1 MPIDHGRGGSVER
14 YGRTHGRIAPRPRGA
29 GSLYAFEENRNE
41 DESIY
46 RDVRVPIG
54 RRASMKFARNCF
66 PRNLPTGSTSRWPT
80 GPCPATVRRPSPCW
94 DARSASLLA
103 TPFDE
108 LYATAGIGQKKIRS
122 LVELLQR
129 AVRPHPPGGA
139 AHDAPTSSDVSSA
152 ATNGG
157 IDPSLV
163 SEALWV
169 EWRASVQ
176 THDLGKETMGRCARS
191 LQDLP
196 RVIWNT
202 PLDAYTGLSLQA
214 IRSLKT
220 HGEKRVRAVL
230 EVFGSMHAIVG
241 RMNTPAHL
249 AVRIM
254 PQFVAQVEERIHALC
269 RQTTPVTVEQIRRHF
284 VDPLMAQVRIDL
296 GDQIARL
303 AESRLALDGSGATVR
318 QVARRLNLTRARVYQ
333 LLNDVGAIMLVRW
346 PEAPGLGAPT
356 ARAAREPTAT
366 TAASWNCSTTRPSCS
381 LPTSAAK
388 RSRLH

>member
-1 MPIDHGRGGSVER
+1 MKMTRSTVMFEYRLVAGFDEVRQKLLTKEFADRLDRPLAYWALPSDRSSPIALLG
-14 YGRTHGRIAPRPRGA
+14 APSRDLLSTP
-29 GSLYAFEENRNE
+29 FEE
-41 DESIY
+41 
-46 RDVRVPIG
+46 
-54 RRASMKFARNCF
+54 
-66 PRNLPTGSTSRWPT
+66 
-80 GPCPATVRRPSPCW
+80 
-94 DARSASLLA
+94 
-103 TPFDE
+103 
-108 LYATAGIGQKKIRS
+108 LYGTAGIGQKKIRS
-122 LVELLQR
+122 LVELLNR
-129 AVRPHPPGGA
+129 AARPYPPGGA
-139 AHDAPTSSDVSSA
+139 PHDAATLSDVASA
-152 ATNGG
+152 AATDGA

-176 THDLGKETMGRCARS
+176 AHDLGQETMGRFARS

-196 RVIWNT
+196 RVIWST
-202 PLDAYTGLSLQA
+202 PLDAYAGLSLEA

-249 AVRIM
+249 AVRIL

-269 RQTTPVTVEQIRRHF
+269 RQTTPVTADQIRRQF

-333 LLNDVGAIMLVRW
+333 LLNDVGAIMQVRW
-346 PEAPGLGAPT
+346 PEAPALVRRT
-356 ARAAREPTAT
+356 ARAAGVRRAGRPRHAVVHRHDRAVLPHQAPRNNRGTLNQRPPPPGQRHAVARSVGRE
-366 TAASWNCSTTRPSCS
+366 
-381 LPTSAAK
+381 
-388 RSRLH
+388 

>member
-1 MPIDHGRGGSVER
+1 MKMNRSAVMFEYRLVASFDEVRKKLLSKEFADRLDKPLAYWALPSDRSSPIALL
-14 YGRTHGRIAPRPRGA
+14 GRT
-29 GSLYAFEENRNE
+29 L
-41 DESIY
+41 
-46 RDVRVPIG
+46 RD
-54 RRASMKFARNCF
+54 
-66 PRNLPTGSTSRWPT
+66 
-80 GPCPATVRRPSPCW
+80 
-94 DARSASLLA
+94 LLA

-129 AVRPHPPGGA
+129 AARPHPPGGA
-139 AHDAPTSSDVSSA
+139 PNDVPTSAEV
-152 ATNGG
+152 TNASNGGG

-241 RMNTPAHL
+241 RMNTPSHL
-249 AVRIM
+249 AVRIL
-254 PQFVAQVEERIHALC
+254 PHFVAQVEERIHALC
-269 RQTTPVTVEQIRRHF
+269 RQTTPVTLEQIRRHF

-346 PEAPGLGAPT
+346 PEAPALVRQLRERLEADDRDSRAMKLFNDT
-356 ARAAREPTAT
+356 AELFFADKRRETEVEPATNERTKAEREPQLA
-366 TAASWNCSTTRPSCS
+366 
-381 LPTSAAK
+381 
-388 RSRLH
+388 

>member
-1 MPIDHGRGGSVER
+1 
-14 YGRTHGRIAPRPRGA
+14 
-29 GSLYAFEENRNE
+29 LYVFEENQ
-41 DESIY
+41 
-46 RDVRVPIG
+46 
-54 RRASMKFARNCF
+54 MKMN
-66 PRNLPTGSTSRWPT
+66 
-80 GPCPATVRRPSPCW
+80 
-94 DARSASLLA
+94 RSAVMFEYRLVASFDEVRKKLLSKEFADRLDKPLAYWALPSDRSSPIALLGRTLRDLLATPLA

-129 AVRPHPPGGA
+129 AARPHPPGGA
-139 AHDAPTSSDVSSA
+139 TNDAPTSAEVTN
-152 ATNGG
+152 ATHGG
-157 IDPSLV
+157 GVDPSLV

-241 RMNTPAHL
+241 RMNTPSHL
-249 AVRIM
+249 AVRIV
-254 PQFVAQVEERIHALC
+254 PHFVAQVEERIHALC
-269 RQTTPVTVEQIRRHF
+269 RQTTPVTLEQIRRHF

-346 PEAPGLGAPT
+346 TEAPALVRQLRERLEADDRDSRAMKLFNDT
-356 ARAAREPTAT
+356 AELFFADKRRETEVEPATNERTKAEREPQLA
-366 TAASWNCSTTRPSCS
+366 
-381 LPTSAAK
+381 
-388 RSRLH
+388 